1 MPFSRYK
8 NKIRL
13 LLVCISVGIV
23 GAILWNTY
31 SFFQQFKDEE
41 RDKMDNWAAA
51 QQSIITA
58 DEDENVD
65 LAFKVITG
73 NYSNP
78 MIYVSVDG
86 WFSTNNINKEKAKDS
101 LFIKERIAVFEQEN
115 EPIDIIYNGE
125 RFGTL
130 YYGNS
135 NVLNNLK
142 YYPLALLLIIFLF
155 STVVF
160 FFYRTAR
167 ISDQNKLLAG
177 MAKETAHQI
186 GTPLSSLLGWPEI
199 LKSQQVDPSIISE
212 IEKDVNRL
220 ETITDRF
227 SKIGSSPALEVAD
240 IVTETKLAFDY
251 LKLRTS
257 QQVIYSI
264 HLPDKVIPVRLNK
277 QLYGWTIENLVK
289 NAIDAMRG
297 KGQITVT
304 MEYFGNILKIQIA
317 DTGKGIAKK
326 NYKRIFEPGFTT
338 KKRGWG
344 LGLSLVKRII
354 EDYHGGRVKVLSSEL
369 GKGSTIQLQLYTATK
384 T

>member
-1 MPFSRYK
+1 
-8 NKIRL
+8 
-13 LLVCISVGIV
+13 
-23 GAILWNTY
+23 
-31 SFFQQFKDEE
+31 
-41 RDKMDNWAAA
+41 MDNWAAA

-167 ISDQNKLLAG
+167 ISDQNKLWAG

-186 GTPLSSLLGWPEI
+186 GTPLSSLLGWTEI

-304 MEYFGNILKIQIA
+304 MEYFA
-317 DTGKGIAKK
+317 
-326 NYKRIFEPGFTT
+326 IF
-338 KKRGWG
+338 
-344 LGLSLVKRII
+344 
-354 EDYHGGRVKVLSSEL
+354 
-369 GKGSTIQLQLYTATK
+369 
-384 T
+384 